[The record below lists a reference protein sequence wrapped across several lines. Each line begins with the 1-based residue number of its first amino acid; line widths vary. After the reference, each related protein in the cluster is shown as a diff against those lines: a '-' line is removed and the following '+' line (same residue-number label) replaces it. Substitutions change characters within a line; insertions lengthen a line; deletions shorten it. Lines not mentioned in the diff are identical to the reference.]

1 MKHERWSTRSQQ
13 VSERAAFWSAV
24 NSRYF
29 GRLNVASLDDDPL
42 DATLDATLEAYE
54 VGALRMFRI
63 EAPAHRVQRDAA
75 CGELPMDAAYKLVLQ
90 VRGRGTVEQRGRCVP
105 LQPGAWVLY
114 DPHTPYSITNPE
126 RCTLLVGQVPRALLG
141 GLRPGPHFGELGCG
155 NMAGLH
161 RVFGSYLCAL
171 SDQLP
176 ALSDGV
182 GPAVSESVLGLLGST
197 LAEQCRADGEPVALP
212 SVLKLRVRQY
222 MQAHLSDPELS
233 IPGIAQAL
241 RCSTRYLHKVF
252 EDDATCL
259 ERLIW
264 TARLERCHAAL
275 VHRANAGRSAA
286 QIAFAWGF
294 KSSAHFSRLF
304 KSHYGITPGA
314 CQRQAAEG
322 ASQPR

>member
-29 GRLNVASLDDDPL
+29 GRLNVASLDDDP
-42 DATLDATLEAYE
+42 LDATLEAYE

-114 DPHTPYSITNPE
+114 DPHTPYAITNPE

-222 MQAHLSDPELS
+222 VQAHLSDPELS

-252 EDDATCL
+252 EDDATSL